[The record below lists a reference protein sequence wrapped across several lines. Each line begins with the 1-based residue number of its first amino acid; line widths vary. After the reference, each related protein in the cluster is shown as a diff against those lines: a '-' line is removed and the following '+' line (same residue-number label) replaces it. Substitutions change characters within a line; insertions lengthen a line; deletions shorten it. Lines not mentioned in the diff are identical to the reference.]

1 MKKWNDDPHWHFLG
15 TLKPPTRC
23 CIYIYVYKL
32 AEFEDAIRVVNS
44 KTKDKETS
52 IFVGI
57 DGNVVQMVILH
68 ANGT

>member
-1 MKKWNDDPHWHFLG
+1 MLY
-15 TLKPPTRC
+15 
-23 CIYIYVYKL
+23 IYIYVYKL

>member
-1 MKKWNDDPHWHFLG
+1 MY
-15 TLKPPTRC
+15 
-23 CIYIYVYKL
+23 IYIYIIIHVYKL
-32 AEFEDAIRVVNS
+32 AEFEDAIRVVKS

-52 IFVGI
+52 IFVGL